1 MTKFLHTC
9 VRVKDLEASLKF
21 YKRHLVSKK
30 LVEMIFQNIQVSKTH
45 EQRGREK
52 CQLIHIWKKLRRI

>member
-1 MTKFLHTC
+1 
-9 VRVKDLEASLKF
+9 
-21 YKRHLVSKK
+21 
-30 LVEMIFQNIQVSKTH
+30 MIVQNIQVSKAH